1 MKHITLFLAI
11 LIMIIGGCTISSY
24 NPSPNRE
31 YQMSVDADSIHLYDG
46 NRYVGSLACSVVPAL
61 DSLIIEDNR

>member
-1 MKHITLFLAI
+1 MRKIITFL
-11 LIMIIGGCTISSY
+11 LITSIVGCTITSS
-24 NPSPNRE
+24 PSTNG

-46 NRYVGSLACSVVPAL
+46 NRYVGSLACSAVPAL